1 MINLCIARLKKTK
14 KEKKK
19 RWGSSVDKQKVALT
33 FLSKQERR
41 SGGFKLRGEAKTNLN
56 SAIITSARSE
66 SRAL

>member
-19 RWGSSVDKQKVALT
+19 RWGSSVDKQKAALT

-41 SGGFKLRGEAKTNLN
+41 SAGLKLRGEAKTNLN
-56 SAIITSARSE
+56 SAIIASARSE
-66 SRAL
+66 SGAL